1 MENMNDGILDTYL
14 FECNSLLERLDELL
28 LNAEEVGDFSSEDVN
43 EIFRSMH
50 TIKGSSAMM
59 DFQPLMEVSHH
70 IEDLFFDIREN
81 GIESLGTGQKS
92 DLFNLLFK
100 STDRLR
106 EDMEKVAQGEELAMD
121 VESIVKE
128 IDDFLAAMKGEANT
142 PDIAPVADIVA
153 PTATST
159 STEEPKSTPAVLP
172 IVPVVTE
179 VDAHGLPKLDCP
191 YFLHVLFDE
200 DCGMESLRAFMVVT
214 AIQEEEVAFLHYP
227 PDVETNSDTAT
238 YIIDNGF
245 YIGFNS
251 EEDVETGV
259 AAVTSMSNIRSYE
272 IIFNPDYIEMTENMQ
287 SSSESRATPIST
299 STPPEVEVATSN
311 TSTSESEVTAQEVK
325 PATKEDTQKQT
336 AQKNLKS
343 LAQNKQS
350 LISVNLSKLDKLM
363 ALVGEIVITESMV
376 AASPELQ
383 NVPLDSFLKSSRQL
397 RKLTD
402 ELQDVAMSLRMIPIS
417 GVFQKMNRIVRDMVK
432 ALDKDVKLTIIG
444 EHTEIDKTIVESIGD
459 PIMHIVRNAMDHGIE
474 NNVED
479 RIAAGK
485 NPQGHITLSA
495 YHASSEVIIS
505 IENDGEPLDPEKI
518 LAKAEK
524 KGLLTKAPED
534 YTRKEVFSLL
544 MYPGFSTNSEITEY
558 SGRGVGLDVVK
569 KNIEAIG
576 GSVTIN
582 SDVGQGVCFTLK
594 IPLTLAIVDGMEIA
608 VGTHIFT
615 IPIAHIKQ
623 SFKAK
628 KEDIILDPSGNEII
642 RCMDEFYPIFRLKN
656 LFQLDDGHTDIED
669 GVIVWV
675 EANDKSFC
683 LFVDALNGEQHVVV
697 KPLPPY
703 LNNFNIKKH
712 GISGCTIMG
721 DGTISIILD
730 VGNIYTTAQ
739 EIY

>member
-81 GIESLGTGQKS
+81 GIDSLSTSQKS

-106 EDMEKVAQGEELAMD
+106 EDMDKVSQGEELEMD
-121 VESIVKE
+121 IEDIVKE
-128 IDDFLAAMKGEANT
+128 IVDFLAAMKGEAST
-142 PDIAPVADIVA
+142 PDAAPVADTTT

-159 STEEPKSTPAVLP
+159 STEEPKSAPAILP
-172 IVPVVTE
+172 VIPVVTE

-191 YFLHVLFDE
+191 YFLHMLFDE
-200 DCGMESLRAFMVVT
+200 DCGMESLRAFMVVS
-214 AIQEEEVAFLHYP
+214 AIQEEEVAFIHYP
-227 PDVETNSDTAT
+227 PDVETNSDTGA

-259 AAVTSMSNIRSYE
+259 AVVTSMSNIRSYE

-287 SSSESRATPIST
+287 SSSSSSDAPQSASAPAETEVSASNEPTTESK
-299 STPPEVEVATSN
+299 VA
-311 TSTSESEVTAQEVK
+311 AQEVK
-325 PATKEDTQKQT
+325 PAPKVD

-343 LAQNKQS
+343 LAQSKQS

-363 ALVGEIVITESMV
+363 AIVGEIVITESMV

-383 NVPLDSFLKSSRQL
+383 NVQLDSFLKSSRQL

-485 NPQGHITLSA
+485 DPQGHITLSA

-576 GSVTIN
+576 GSVTIS
-582 SDVGQGVCFTLK
+582 SDAGQGVCFTLK

-608 VGTHIFT
+608 VGSHIFT

-628 KEDIILDPSGNEII
+628 KENIILDPSGNEII
-642 RCMDEFYPIFRLKN
+642 RCMDEFYPVFRLKN
-656 LFQLDDGHTDIED
+656 LFQLDDGHTDIEE

-703 LNNFNIKKH
+703 LNNFNIKKY